1 MARTA
6 AQRAYVTLL
15 TAKPTRIVIATGPAG
30 TGKTRLAVAEGVQA
44 ISTGQVQRLVFA
56 RPTVSAAGENLG
68 FLPGSAEDKMSP
80 FVQPMMDALG
90 CFLTAREIRDMRI
103 DGRIELA
110 PLAFMRGRTFHKT
123 WVVLDEAQNTTP
135 AQMCMALTRAG
146 ADTKIVVTG
155 DLDQSDIGGVNGLA
169 DLLARLPLA
178 TSHHGAALI
187 EHVAL
192 GTEDVQRSEAV
203 KEVLRLYKGGVRLS
217 Q

>member
-1 MARTA
+1 
-6 AQRAYVTLL
+6 
-15 TAKPTRIVIATGPAG
+15 
-30 TGKTRLAVAEGVQA
+30 
-44 ISTGQVQRLVFA
+44 
-56 RPTVSAAGENLG
+56 
-68 FLPGSAEDKMSP
+68 MSP

-103 DGRIELA
+103 DGRIEMA

-146 ADTKIVVTG
+146 AETKIVVTG

-169 DLLARLPLA
+169 DLLARLQLT
-178 TSHHGAALI
+178 TSHQGAALI

-192 GTEDVQRSEAV
+192 GMGDVQRSEAV
-203 KEVLRLYKGGVRLS
+203 KEVLRLYKGGEPPS